1 MNHQYLIDIHLF
13 NMETE
18 PKSGIDIVLLSFIKF
33 GIEISQGVHPNK
45 YDTILFN
52 FGIWKLY
59 FAFQIML
66 DWR

>member
-1 MNHQYLIDIHLF
+1 MSYRYLIDLHLY
-13 NMETE
+13 NVQTE
-18 PKSGIDIVLLSFIKF
+18 PKVGIDIVIFSFIKL
-33 GIEISQGVHPNK
+33 GIEISQGVYPEK